1 MKKSNWYILKVLPN
15 RENKVKLAIEAH
27 TSCIKEIDEIL
38 IPEEKV
44 VKMISGKKKID
55 KRKIMPGYI
64 LVKFKKE
71 EINSDFVKEVE
82 GIKNVMKFLRSGN
95 QLEPIKQF
103 EYERIAGVIE
113 SSENIDKEF
122 MIGEVIIIK
131 DGPFATFKGEITSI
145 SQDKERINVI
155 VNIFGRAT
163 PVDVNYYQVER
174 II

>member
-82 GIKNVMKFLRSGN
+82 GIKNVMKH
-95 QLEPIKQF
+95 P
-103 EYERIAGVIE
+103 
-113 SSENIDKEF
+113 
-122 MIGEVIIIK
+122 
-131 DGPFATFKGEITSI
+131 
-145 SQDKERINVI
+145 
-155 VNIFGRAT
+155 VNIRNIAIAAHI
-163 PVDVNYYQVER
+163 D
-174 II
+174 IL